1 MYRFVR
7 IMTILAVM
15 SVVIPAAPVQAEPT
29 VLLVGPG
36 ETWTTIS
43 SAVASASAGDTIQVT
58 AGAYKEYVVLDKP
71 GLRLVGPNTGVS
83 GTAERAP
90 EAVIMP
96 PDGPAGRGGSGLVNG
111 TLIEVT
117 APGVTI
123 DGMALT
129 GDNPDNADGDL
140 LAEGGIAEANC
151 GVFIDGTTAT
161 ADVTVEDCVIEDLA
175 GYGVYLYE
183 RSAGHLITRCAIRGI
198 RAATYNGSNHPG
210 LGIYGQ
216 MSAYFSAT
224 HNAIDSNWGIKIDIF
239 EGMAGAPAEMPQWN
253 SNEITCAVVGIN
265 YNPQSWGGAPGRAF
279 EMRGNRIH
287 IGYPKIGLRWQAGMA
302 FWSVYDHLGIP
313 TAPIVADNVLS
324 GGEAGY
330 HVWSVTET
338 MTAGPLRITGGSVTG
353 ADDGIRVYNYD
364 TLWGAAAISPRSG
377 AIFEGIRIRGCDN
390 GVSVRDGNDAGA
402 PQPVTVWA
410 SIVPT
415 TSVRQCGTG
424 AKAVGPKASISAPTV
439 GMGANGAA
447 VETSAGG
454 TVDTP
459 ITMPTIGIDP
469 MPAWAPTQTLTLTSG
484 GVTPTAFYAVESGD
498 EQTYADPVVFIDEG
512 LWNVGARVE
521 DNWGFSAYDS
531 VVFGVDRT
539 APEIDVDPGISPV
552 FGPDGGIVSA
562 DATDAL
568 SGVTSFDVSL
578 DDGDTWTALADEG
591 VPLTDMGPASIRLRA
606 TDAAGNEAVSDVEAL
621 VSADVTRVAG
631 TDRYLTA
638 IAGSRS
644 AFATAGAV
652 VLATGADFADALAA
666 APLGGLNACPVL
678 LVPQSAAAAS
688 LPAITA
694 EINRL
699 GATRLLVVGGVGAV
713 PTAVVE
719 AVRTATGIA
728 AEDVLRYGGIT
739 RYETAADIAAAVL
752 DAADG
757 AIPVLVCR
765 GDTFPDALSAGPAA
779 WAARVPIVLVRPD
792 SIPASTTAVL
802 GDPRAG
808 EAIAVGGSGAIS
820 PAVFAELAARP
831 EGAVRVYGDN
841 RFATAAA
848 MAGEAMDRGWL
859 AEKAV
864 AIASGEVFADALS
877 AGAPAGARRAPL
889 LLSLTS
895 QLPPASDEWL
905 ADHRSTVGR
914 AVLFGGS
921 SRLGDAVFGEVEA
934 SLW

>member
-1 MYRFVR
+1 MHRFAR
-7 IMTILAVM
+7 ILTILAVV
-15 SVVIPAAPVQAEPT
+15 SVAIPAAPVQAEPA

-43 SAVASASAGDTIQVT
+43 SAVASASAGDTIQVA
-58 AGAYKEYVVLDKP
+58 AGVYKEYVVVDKAD
-71 GLRLVGPNTGVS
+71 LRLVGPNADLS
-83 GTAERAP
+83 GTAERAS
-90 EAVIMP
+90 EAVLMP
-96 PDGPAGRGGSGLVNG
+96 PDGPASRGGSGLVNG

-123 DGMALT
+123 DGLALT
-129 GDNPDNADGDL
+129 GDNPENADGDL
-140 LAEGGIAEANC
+140 LAEGGTAEANC

-161 ADVTVEDCVIEDLA
+161 SNVTVEDCVIEDLT

-183 RSAGHLITRCAIRGI
+183 HSSGHLITRCAIRGI

-239 EGMAGAPAEMPQWN
+239 EGLAGAPAEMPQWN

-287 IGYPKIGLRWQAGMA
+287 VGYPKIGLRWQAGMA
-302 FWSVYDHLGIP
+302 FWSVYDHIGIP
-313 TAPIVADNVLS
+313 TAPIVADNVIS

-364 TLWGAAAISPRSG
+364 TLWGAAAISLRSG
-377 AIFEGIRIRGCDN
+377 AIFEGVRIRGCDN
-390 GVSVRDGNDAGA
+390 GVSVRDGNDAGV

-410 SIVPT
+410 SVIPT

-459 ITMPTIGIDP
+459 ITMPTLGIDP

-484 GVTPTAFYAVESGD
+484 GVTPTAFYTVESGD
-498 EQTYADPVVFIDEG
+498 EQTYTDPVVFTDEG
-512 LWNVGARVE
+512 LWSVGARVE
-521 DNWGFSAYDS
+521 DNWGFSVIDS
-531 VVFGVDRT
+531 VAFGVDRT
-539 APEIDVDPGISPV
+539 VPDIDVLPGIAPV
-552 FGPDGGIVSA
+552 FGPDGGVVSA
-562 DATDAL
+562 TATDAL
-568 SGVTSFDVSL
+568 SGVAAFDVSL
-578 DDGDTWTALADEG
+578 DEGDTWAPLGDDG
-591 VPLTDMGPASIRLRA
+591 VTLTDMGPASVRLRA
-606 TDAAGNEAVSDVEAL
+606 TDDAGNVAVSDVEAL
-621 VSADVTRVAG
+621 VSAEVTRVAG

-644 AFATAGAV
+644 AFATASAV

-666 APLGGLNACPVL
+666 APLGGLNECPVL
-678 LVPQSAAAAS
+678 LVPQSTGAAS
-688 LPAITA
+688 LPAIA
-694 EINRL
+694 SEIRRL
-699 GATRLLVVGGVGAV
+699 GATRIVVVGGVGAV
-713 PTAVVE
+713 PAAVVE
-719 AVRTATGIA
+719 SLQASAGIA
-728 AEDVLRYGGIT
+728 PDVVVRYGGVT
-739 RYETAADIAAAVL
+739 RYETAADIAQAVL
-752 DAADG
+752 AASSSV
-757 AIPVLVCR
+757 IPVLVCR

-792 SIPASTTAVL
+792 SIPASTTTVL
-802 GDPRAG
+802 DDPRTG

-820 PAVFAELAARP
+820 PAVFGQLSARP

-841 RFATAAA
+841 RFATASA
-848 MAGEAMDRGWL
+848 MAGEAIDRGWL

-864 AIASGEVFADALS
+864 TLASGEVFADALS
-877 AGAPAGARRAPL
+877 AGAPAGVRGAPL
-889 LLSLTS
+889 LLSLSS

-905 ADHRSTVGR
+905 TDHRSTVGR

-921 SRLGDAVFGEVEA
+921 SRLSDGVFGKVKA